1 MKASI
6 FKVKYFSNTNS
17 SITIEHVRFANY
29 YTQFPTITASYKI
42 LYLLLSPALLVTNYR
57 ISIHA
62 RRISIFFTPR
72 RSLDDWRTTIKAAPS
87 IQQDLEVSRNDRRAR
102 LVSAI
107 HDTQATLFAGYIAG
121 RYCVV
126 KSSTTKLIV
135 GLECTATTIPP
146 ILTSTHFDD
155 AVRRSTRH
163 CEIFDIPFGRQFES
177 FAGESSSTVSGPVG
191 GAPATLFKQWDL
203 QYFNLRLFTSAFTTR
218 QAPILLVLV
227 SRKIHSPVR
236 FTVRCKTARTPVKYA
251 CASSLLYACVTIPA
265 VTIYEV
271 CKSCMQYSQK
281 RSVKVARCLF
291 TTSGNDG
298 ATTLALL

>member
-42 LYLLLSPALLVTNYR
+42 LYLLLPPALLVTNYR

-135 GLECTATTIPP
+135 GFRMYSYNYSADPYFNT
-146 ILTSTHFDD
+146 FR
-155 AVRRSTRH
+155 RRS
-163 CEIFDIPFGRQFES
+163 S
-177 FAGESSSTVSGPVG
+177 PVD
-191 GAPATLFKQWDL
+191 ATLWNF
-203 QYFNLRLFTSAFTTR
+203 R
-218 QAPILLVLV
+218 
-227 SRKIHSPVR
+227 HPVR
-236 FTVRCKTARTPVKYA
+236 SAIRKFRGWKFEHRFRACRRCAGHTFQTMRFAIFQPTTLYFRFYDAPSSDPA
-251 CASSLLYACVTIPA
+251 CSRFSQNPFASS
-265 VTIYEV
+265 
-271 CKSCMQYSQK
+271 
-281 RSVKVARCLF
+281 F
-291 TTSGNDG
+291 HG
-298 ATTLALL
+298 AL